1 MERWR
6 FWAEQLLSK
15 KSLATAGA
23 AAAGLVGWA
32 TTHNPAFA
40 WLMLGGGGAWTALMY
55 YLAAAGR
62 GDVSPERARAAAVRE
77 VERALKQFPMPR
89 DEDARARW
97 RERETQLRR
106 IVDLEKLIATDL
118 PATPS
123 GVSLLSP
130 SQQLEVTEFVDQA
143 ADLARRRVLL
153 IRALLANPLR
163 PLEQELRE
171 LIGRRQTASERVASE
186 LDELITLK
194 REQAARIERWQ

>member
-77 VERALKQFPMPR
+77 VERALKQFPMPGTKT
-89 DEDARARW
+89 RA
-97 RERETQLRR
+97 
-106 IVDLEKLIATDL
+106 
-118 PATPS
+118 PAGES
-123 GVSLLSP
+123 
-130 SQQLEVTEFVDQA
+130 
-143 ADLARRRVLL
+143 ARRSC
-153 IRALLANPLR
+153 
-163 PLEQELRE
+163 
-171 LIGRRQTASERVASE
+171 GASWTWKS
-186 LDELITLK
+186 
-194 REQAARIERWQ
+194 